1 MTNKELL
8 FWQPKKDYFKHFC
21 QFSGGRFI
29 LVATNYVIWIF
40 LFYLSYLLIRKDL
53 NIFGQLLFATVL
65 GELIEKYLK
74 TKKIWH
80 RPVHKNKNTIPSGLI
95 KHWYT
100 NGSFPSGH
108 TIKAVFFFLFIIQY
122 QVFNPVLYWAIVLPL
137 LSFRVVVGLHYPIDV
152 LGGAIMGVGLY
163 FLALPIRLPPIVNNL
178 IEKIFNFIFYVR

>member
-1 MTNKELL
+1 MTNKELF

-21 QFSGGRFI
+21 QFPIGRFI
-29 LVATNYVIWIF
+29 LVATNYIIWIF
-40 LFYLSYLLIRKDL
+40 LFYISYLLIRKDI
-53 NIFGQLLFATVL
+53 NIFCQLFFATL
-65 GELIEKYLK
+65 TGEIIEKYLK

-108 TIKAVFFFLFIIQY
+108 TIKAVFFFLFILQY
-122 QVFNPVLYWAIVLPL
+122 QVFNPILYWLIVLPL
-137 LSFRVVVGLHYPIDV
+137 LSFRVFVGLHYPIDV
-152 LGGAIMGVGLY
+152 IGGAFIGMVLY
-163 FLALPIRLPPIVNNL
+163 LFSLPIHLPLVINNL